1 MIKKKPIRHMH
12 WGLDRSEESIIFEYI
27 HANVFRTKND
37 YYLEEVTY
45 IQSLLIVKR
54 KRFAD

>member
-1 MIKKKPIRHMH
+1 MH